1 MYAIIPLA
9 NAKQHTTKSSR
20 TSFGSTSKY
29 FAMPPHTPVNTLPS
43 LILYNF
49 LAAITSSLLADN
61 LIIGPG
67 CQQIN
72 KQVHNCK
79 HHIAYHGASQEQL
92 DIQKIEQCEQL
103 VNDRECY
110 CDMDP
115 CDNQRQEKYRKHLR
129 ADRVLNLLMRHSNL
143 LHNLISLFVIV
154 AFGNLFVVNNQH
166 RCHDE

>member
-1 MYAIIPLA
+1 MPNIARAIGSQRSFMLCHTPLILKLLPIINFSLFNHLGSFGIKIVNMRYAIIPLA
-9 NAKQHTTKSSR
+9 NAKLHTTKSSR
-20 TSFGSTSKY
+20 TSFGSTSKC

-49 LAAITSSLLADN
+49 LAAIIASLLADN

-79 HHIAYHGASQEQL
+79 HHIAYHCAGQEQL
-92 DIQKIEQCEQL
+92 DIQKIEQRKQL

-110 CDMDP
+110 CDMEP
-115 CDNQRQEKYRKHLR
+115 CDNQR
-129 ADRVLNLLMRHSNL
+129 
-143 LHNLISLFVIV
+143 
-154 AFGNLFVVNNQH
+154 
-166 RCHDE
+166 